1 MKKKTKFF
9 NQKYPSRLVGIL
21 KISVGLFLLI
31 ACSGKKGDGQEEIDI
46 YQLKGDTIIIKE
58 NTTVLSS
65 LSYYDVYEED
75 YSFELTTAGTVRA
88 IPTQYA
94 VIAPPFAGRILTSSV
109 RLGQKVQPGSAL
121 FSISSPDY
129 YAAQKEYSD
138 AKQEYIQAERN
149 LKRQNDLIA
158 HGVGVQRE
166 MEEAETDFSTKKT
179 ALSNAKAALKI
190 FSANADNI
198 SLGQPLV
205 VTSPIKGEVVSSNIV
220 LGQYLK
226 EDAEPLLVIAELSKV
241 WIVGQVK
248 EKDIRFINELEKV
261 EVKIAAL
268 PEKKIEGKIYHINEI
283 VDEATRSIEV
293 LIECDNIDHTLKP
306 GMYVTARFNDTPSKA
321 VFVPAKSVL
330 QFNDKSYVIVKIG
343 DNKFIKKYVT
353 TGVTDN
359 GRVQILEGI
368 DRGDKVINEGAFY
381 LLDAK

>member
-1 MKKKTKFF
+1 MTNRTNNKVTTDSISLGRTIPFAI
-9 NQKYPSRLVGIL
+9 GI
-21 KISVGLFLLI
+21 FLLVS
-31 ACSGKKGDGQEEIDI
+31 CGGKNDAGTETTIF
-46 YQLKGDTIIIKE
+46 QLQGDTI
-58 NTTVLSS
+58 TVKAESQVLNS
-65 LSYYDVYEED
+65 LSYHTVVEED

-94 VIAPPFAGRILTSSV
+94 VIAPPFAGRVLTSSV
-109 RLGQKVQPGSAL
+109 RLGQKVKPGAAL
-121 FSISSPDY
+121 FSMSSPDY
-129 YAAQKEYSD
+129 YAAQKDFSD
-138 AKQEYIQAERN
+138 AKQEFLQAERN
-149 LKRQNDLIA
+149 MKRQKDLLS

-166 MEEAETDFSTKKT
+166 LEEAETEYETKKT
-179 ALSNAKAALKI
+179 AYSNARAALKI

-205 VTSPIKGEVVSSNIV
+205 VTSPIQGEVVSSNIV

-248 EKDIRFINELEKV
+248 EKDIRFISELEKV

-293 LIECDNIDHTLKP
+293 LIECDNTDHTLKP
-306 GMYVTARFNDTPSKA
+306 GMYVTAKFNDTPSKTL
-321 VFVPAKSVL
+321 FVPAKSVL
-330 QFNDKSYVIVKIG
+330 QFNDKSFVLVQIG
-343 DNKFIKKYVT
+343 GNKFIRRFVE
-353 TGVTDN
+353 TGITDK
-359 GRVQILEGI
+359 GFVQILSGI
-368 DRGDKVINEGAFY
+368 QPGDVVVNEGAFY